1 MENTLSQRQVIDLAI
16 SIGYNILKNGGEIN
30 RVEDTV
36 KRIALAYGMDFVHVF
51 AINTTIIITVEKDGV
66 SLTQSRRILNY
77 STNLDMLEQLNS
89 LSRKISK
96 KPLSYKDAMRE
107 IKLIEERHR
116 YPEWVIILSYALI
129 GGSFALFFGGDIQE
143 FCVGFLV
150 GSIIRMVLLFLN
162 FFTAPPFVSNT
173 TGSAMTVILI
183 KLSTFIVPSLNVEV
197 TTIGVL
203 MNLVP
208 GVLITNC
215 IRDLI
220 ATDYNSGM
228 AKMIEAF
235 FIAAAIA
242 LGVAVSIFWR

>member
-36 KRIALAYGMDFVHVF
+36 KRIALAYGMDYVHVF
-51 AINTTIIITVEKDGV
+51 AINTTIIITTEKDGV
-66 SLTQSRRILNY
+66 SLTQTRRILNY
-77 STNLDMLEQLNS
+77 VTNLDMLEKFNN
-89 LSRKISK
+89 LSRKISEN
-96 KPLSYKDAMRE
+96 PIPYDDVMRE
-107 IKLIEERHR
+107 IKAIEDRHR
-116 YPEWVIILSYALI
+116 YPQWVTVLCYALI
-129 GGSFALFFGGDIQE
+129 GGSFAVFFGGSFGE
-143 FCVGFLV
+143 FVVGFSV
-150 GSIIRMVLLFLN
+150 GLIVRIVMILLNLFN
-162 FFTAPPFVSNT
+162 APPFVSNT
-173 TGSAMTVILI
+173 TCSAVTVILI
-183 KLSTFIVPSLNVEV
+183 KLFTYILPAINVEA

-215 IRDLI
+215 IRDFI

-235 FIAAAIA
+235 FTAAAIA